1 MSLGPLVFL
10 SPWLLAGLLVLPVLW
25 WLLRATPPAP
35 RHLKFPAVRLLLGLY
50 DPEKIADKTPLW
62 LLLLRMLALAAAI
75 VAFAEP
81 VLDPDPQAEGN
92 GPLLVV
98 MDGGWASAPD
108 WAARVQAAESTL
120 EQAARRGRPTVFVS
134 LARPLPQGAGLPFR
148 GAGDW
153 LAELRGLEP
162 QPWAPDRAAFADWL
176 AARDG
181 NFDTWWLTDGLSYE
195 ASGLAAALGKRG
207 AVQVVDTA
215 RSPLAL
221 LPLST
226 VDGRLST
233 TVVGVSEPADRA
245 LSLKIFGTAP
255 NGIPVALARAD
266 ALLKAGKPSVTVP
279 FDIPLELRNRTTRVT
294 LEGNASAASV
304 ALAGDGLRRRK
315 VALIGTQV
323 QEGPQL
329 VSPLFYLQKALQ
341 PSVVLLRADLTDSL
355 LAAPDVIILADVG
368 TLSDSSASKL
378 QAWVEQGGLLLRFAG
393 PRLVASASGTRDDP
407 LLPVRLRTGGRSL
420 GGAMSWNTPKRL
432 QPFAA
437 NSPFSGLPVP
447 DDVTVSAQVVAQPA
461 PDLAGRTLAALEDG
475 TPLVTARDLGKG
487 RVVLF
492 HVTANAEWST
502 LPLSGLFVQ
511 MLERLSVSS
520 SGAGAMV
527 DLAGRDWIPE
537 QVLDGFG
544 RLAPPEN
551 PVPVSGERLLEPVA
565 ADAPPGLYRAGEEVV
580 AIDVLRAGDRFE
592 ALDLP
597 AGTPFEILGERR
609 TQAFKPPLLLMAL
622 SLLLLDILATLRVT
636 GRLRNS
642 GTVQAL
648 GLLALVTILPF
659 GEARAGTDELALRA
673 ANETVLAYVRTG
685 DPNVDRI
692 SAAGLRGLGLVL
704 FRRTSIEPAAPIGV
718 DVEADELGFFPLLY
732 WPLTEGQQ
740 ALSPAASERVNRY
753 LSSGGMI
760 LFDTRDAGQG
770 VAGANTQA
778 LQRLTA
784 SLDIPPLEPVPQDH
798 VLTRAF
804 YLLQDFPGRWAKTPV
819 WVEVSTP
826 APEGGRFANINDGV
840 SPVIIGGND
849 WAAAWA
855 VDADNRPM
863 FPIGRGLAG
872 NRQREMARRFGV
884 NLVMYVMT
892 GNYKSDQVHVPA
904 LLERLG
910 E

>member
-10 SPWLLAGLLVLPVLW
+10 SPWLLLALLALPLLW

-35 RHLKFPAVRLLLGLY
+35 KHLKFPAVRLLLGLN

-62 LLLLRMLALAAAI
+62 LLLLRMLALGAAI
-75 VAFAEP
+75 VAFADP
-81 VLDPDPQAEGN
+81 VLNPDTRAEGK
-92 GPLLVV
+92 GPLLVLV
-98 MDGGWASAPD
+98 DGGWASAPD
-108 WAARVQAAESTL
+108 WAERRRAAENTL
-120 EQAARRGRPTVFVS
+120 EQAARSGRPTVFVS
-134 LARPLPQGAGLPFR
+134 LAKPLPQGEGLPFR
-148 GAGDW
+148 DANDW
-153 LAELRGLEP
+153 LAEVRGLEP
-162 QPWAPDRAAFADWL
+162 QAWAPDREGFRNWL
-176 AARDG
+176 ASRSGA
-181 NFDTWWLTDGLSYE
+181 FDTWWLTDGLSHG
-195 ASGLAAALGKRG
+195 ASGLAADLASRG
-207 AVQVVDTA
+207 TLQVVDTP

-221 LPLST
+221 QPLQIQDGKLTTTITALPQA
-226 VDGRLST
+226 VDRPLNLKVIGNAP
-233 TVVGVSEPADRA
+233 GGA
-245 LSLKIFGTAP
+245 L
-255 NGIPVALARAD
+255 VALARTEV
-266 ALLKAGKPSVTVP
+266 LLRARESTAEAG
-279 FDIPLELRNRTTRVT
+279 FDLPLELRNRATRVT
-294 LEGNASAASV
+294 LEGQNSAAAV
-304 ALAGDGLRRRK
+304 VLVGDGLRRRK
-315 VALIGTQV
+315 VALIGAPM

-329 VSPLFYLQKALQ
+329 VSPLFYLEKALE
-341 PSVVLLRADLTDSL
+341 PSVVLLKADLTDSL
-355 LAAPDVIILADVG
+355 LAAPDVIILADIG

-393 PRLVASASGTRDDP
+393 PRLAASGIGQREDP
-407 LLPVRLRTGGRSL
+407 LLPVRLRSGGRSL
-420 GGAMSWNTPKRL
+420 GGAMSWSEPKRL
-432 QPFAA
+432 QPFPAS
-437 NSPFSGLPVP
+437 SPFFGLATP
-447 DDVTVSAQVVAQPA
+447 DEVTVSSQVVAQPS
-461 PDLAGRTLAALEDG
+461 PDLAARTLAALEDG
-475 TPLVTARDLGKG
+475 TPLVTARDLGEG

-511 MLERLSVSS
+511 MLERLSIS
-520 SGAGAMV
+520 SGTTTGPAE
-527 DLAGRDWIPE
+527 LTGRDWIPE

-544 RLAPPEN
+544 RLGKPAN
-551 PVPVSGERLLEPVA
+551 PVPVSGARLLESVA
-565 ADAPPGLYRAGEEVV
+565 SDAPPGIYRAGEEAV
-580 AIDVLRAGDRFE
+580 AIDVLRAGE
-592 ALDLP
+592 SLAPLDLP
-597 AGTPFEILGERR
+597 TGTPLEILGESEA
-609 TQAFKPPLLLMAL
+609 QAFKPLLLIVAL
-622 SLLLLDILATLRVT
+622 SFLLLDILATLWVT

-642 GTVQAL
+642 GTIQAL
-648 GLLALVTILPF
+648 GLLAVVAILPF
-659 GEARAGTDELALRA
+659 DDARAGTDELALRA
-673 ANETVLAYVRTG
+673 ANETVLAFVRTG
-685 DPNVDRI
+685 DPEVDRI

-704 FRRTSIEPAAPIGV
+704 FQRTSIEPTTPIGV
-718 DVEADELGFFPLLY
+718 DVETDELGFFPLLY
-732 WPLTEGQQ
+732 WPLTEARQR
-740 ALSPAASERVNRY
+740 LSPAASERVNRY
-753 LSSGGMI
+753 LSNGGMI

-770 VAGANTQA
+770 RDGPNTQA

-826 APEGGRFANINDGV
+826 APDGQRFANINDGV

-855 VDADNRPM
+855 VDANNRPM